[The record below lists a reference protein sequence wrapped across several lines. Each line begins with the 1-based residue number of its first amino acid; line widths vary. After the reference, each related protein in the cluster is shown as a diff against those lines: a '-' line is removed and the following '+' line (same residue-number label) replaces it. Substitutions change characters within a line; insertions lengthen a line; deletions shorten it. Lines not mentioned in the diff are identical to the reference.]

1 MKTKFKNFTQIA
13 LMLFVFFISYSCKK
27 DNNATTNPLI
37 NVTVTDFDGNVYN
50 TITIGTQTW
59 MAENL
64 KVKHYRNGEAITNV
78 KDNTDWGN
86 LSTGAY
92 CDVNDTSSYCATYGL
107 LYNWY
112 TVVDSRNL
120 CPTGWHIPSSDEWTT
135 LTTYLG
141 GDNIAGDKLK
151 EVGNAHW
158 TSPSTAATNET
169 GFTALPAGC
178 RNDLGIFQDIGI
190 GGNWWSSIDY
200 STQQAWYLEMYNCY
214 SYARINRY
222 TKQYGY
228 SVRCIKNY

>member
-120 CPTGWHIPSSDEWTT
+120 CPTGWHIPYRMCLSWSPRDTCHTDCVMRATT
-135 LTTYLG
+135 PTHCHRL
-141 GDNIAGDKLK
+141 
-151 EVGNAHW
+151 V
-158 TSPSTAATNET
+158 
-169 GFTALPAGC
+169 PA
-178 RNDLGIFQDIGI
+178 
-190 GGNWWSSIDY
+190 
-200 STQQAWYLEMYNCY
+200 
-214 SYARINRY
+214 
-222 TKQYGY
+222 
-228 SVRCIKNY
+228 